1 MQTSSIDVEKSL
13 CNAPR
18 IKSMAKRLQS
28 IVVKISTLTNK
39 VVPEINC
46 KEVMQEN
53 RNNFKILLAHISK
66 QTLIKSKKRLSHQQ
80 QPIRFNF

>member
-1 MQTSSIDVEKSL
+1 MFKSELEMTHEATCEFDVIIFCS
-13 CNAPR
+13 
-18 IKSMAKRLQS
+18 
-28 IVVKISTLTNK
+28 
-39 VVPEINC
+39 EINC

-53 RNNFKILLAHISK
+53 KNNFKILLAHISK